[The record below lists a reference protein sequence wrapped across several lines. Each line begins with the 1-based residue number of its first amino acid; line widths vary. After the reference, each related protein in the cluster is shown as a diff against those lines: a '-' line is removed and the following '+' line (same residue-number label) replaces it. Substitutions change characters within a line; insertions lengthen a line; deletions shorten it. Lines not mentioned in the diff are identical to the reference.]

1 MKIHNVAGFG
11 ALDAISRAK
20 QVPQSVMSGLG
31 KLGDRVVAKLDTA
44 SDAVSGQMKKLLAK
58 LSIMGSGPKTPVGEW
73 RRPVPSNAEL
83 RAAVDAHLKGMGY
96 QSPKGFAHVIEPPV
110 NGHFDATK
118 ATGGDAAG
126 QPRSRVGPLVPP
138 RPASLRGF
146 TSSTPELGPATKP
159 VGPPV
164 PPRPASPRGLIN
176 STPEPGPATKPVG
189 PPVPPRPASL
199 RGLINSTSEP
209 GPVAGHNTSS
219 VAKPK
224 VARRATKPT
233 PDTRPVT
240 EKIAA
245 FNKKVTDLN
254 QQTADAINVISRQR
268 MVLVGTQASL
278 ERQAKSTGNPGLQR
292 KLLAVNAH
300 LNVLDNQQA
309 ALRREIDALNHSK
322 IMLHADSAIAMAQ
335 GVLDKTS
342 GDRKKMSAVLPN
354 GKPRPA
360 PRKS

>member
-146 TSSTPELGPATKP
+146 TS
-159 VGPPV
+159 
-164 PPRPASPRGLIN
+164 